1 MMAKEKKNKKRDS
14 KPKREKVVTIQ
25 QPVITPFY
33 INKKL
38 IAGIILFLEVAILF
52 TGIILLRYFTNGQY
66 IWIYWVVRALAWLT
80 LIPIVNSRMDSA
92 YKIIWLAVMVVLPVL
107 GATLYVLFAN
117 KKFTKKEKK
126 QVDSVH
132 AELDKFMSYSSKG
145 VLKRIDPDK
154 EPNAYNIARYIHRNG
169 RTNIFDNTETTYF
182 PWGEE
187 AFPVMLEKLK
197 QAKHYIFMEYFIIEQ
212 GHFWNS
218 ILEILVQKAQE
229 GVDVRVMY
237 DDLGCM
243 NTLPNDY
250 DQYLESVGIKACVF
264 APIRPF
270 LDIRMNNRDHRKILV
285 IDGHTGFTGG
295 INIADEY
302 INEKVRFG
310 KWKDNAIMLRGHAV
324 FGLTCLFLETW
335 ARLKNEKIED
345 FKQYLSTRYA
355 DETATFRSDGF
366 VQPYG
371 SVPYTFE
378 TIGLNVYEDIII
390 RSKKYL
396 YISTPYLI
404 LNSEMLNAIMLAA
417 KNGVDVR
424 MLTPHIPDKKIVFGI
439 TRSFYRPLIEA
450 GVRIYE
456 YTPGFVHAKTFIA
469 DDEMGT
475 VGTINLDYR
484 SLFLH
489 SENGVFLYKT
499 KCLKDIKQD
508 FEDSFL
514 VSKEYTLKTIDK
526 EFSKGYRLMVAILR
540 LFAPML

>member
-1 MMAKEKKNKKRDS
+1 MAKKVKEKT
-14 KPKREKVVTIQ
+14 VLIQ
-25 QPVITPFY
+25 EPVITPFY

-38 IAGIILFLEVAILF
+38 IAGIILFLEVALLL
-52 TGIILLRYFTNGQY
+52 TAIILLRVFANGQY
-66 IWIYWVVRALAWLT
+66 IWVYWIFRALAWLT

-107 GATLYVLFAN
+107 GATLYLLIAN
-117 KKFTKKEKK
+117 KKFTKKEQKH
-126 QVDSVH
+126 VSGVH
-132 AELDKFMSYSSKG
+132 KELDKYMSYSSKG
-145 VLKRIDPDK
+145 VLKKIDVNK
-154 EPNAYNIARYIHRNG
+154 EPDAYNIARYIHRNS
-169 RTNIFDNTETTYF
+169 RTNIFDNTETTYY

-197 QAKHYIFMEYFIIEQ
+197 SAKHYIFMEYFIIEQ

-218 ILEILVQKAQE
+218 ILDILIEKAKE
-229 GVDVRVMY
+229 GLDVRVMY

-250 DQYLESVGIKACVF
+250 DQYLESVGIKCCVF

-270 LDIRMNNRDHRKILV
+270 IDIRMNNRDHRKIMV

-302 INEKVRFG
+302 INEKIRFG
-310 KWKDNAIMLRGHAV
+310 KWKDNAIMLRGNAV
-324 FGLTCLFLETW
+324 FGLTSLFLETW
-335 ARLKNEKIED
+335 ARLKEEKIDD
-345 FKQYLSTRYA
+345 FTAYLPSKYA
-355 DETATFRSDGF
+355 DEVAAFKSDGF

-371 SVPYTFE
+371 SIPYTYE
-378 TIGLNVYEDIII
+378 TIGLNVYQDIIF

-404 LNSEMLNAIMLAA
+404 LNSEMMNAIMLAA

-424 MLTPHIPDKKIVFGI
+424 LLTPHIPDKKIVFGI
-439 TRSFYRPLIEA
+439 TRSFYRQLVEA
-450 GVRIYE
+450 GVRVYE

-499 KCLKDIKQD
+499 KTLKDIKKD
-508 FEDSFL
+508 FEDCFQ
-514 VSKEYTLKTIDK
+514 VSKEFTLEVMDK
-526 EFSKGYRLMVAILR
+526 EFSKGYRFLVAVLR